1 MNMALVKMN
10 KLYEKGLYSPINYYL
25 GLLALVKDGAEIP
38 SVMGDVPEALLGML
52 LDTVR
57 RHRESCTGEAGR
69 EEAAIIEGIVAWG
82 SDTRRRP
89 RRVLSPPRTRRSR
102 PGDDS

>member
-1 MNMALVKMN
+1 MNIQLVKMN
-10 KLYEKGLYSPINYYL
+10 KLYQKGLYSPINYYL

-38 SVMGDVPEALLGML
+38 SVMGEVPEALLGMI
-52 LDTVR
+52 LDTAK

-82 SDTRRRP
+82 ERCPSATAP
-89 RRVLSPPRTRRSR
+89 SLEPAQKPTVKT
-102 PGDDS
+102 G